1 MYSRKARLES
11 ITDWWRADT
20 MPSEKT
26 KKLLAGLG
34 KITDSAPKHHAEER
48 VNSYTNRFYTSM
60 EAPIH
65 QLPKRYDKAKR
76 KKDEDGEEYVMIDRI
91 YGSIFKGGERLLQ
104 ADGSVYK
111 GRLYS
116 KRRLVTSKDP
126 ITKEKKN
133 FYSPC
138 RVTADGRWFDNA
150 GMPIETPINLE
161 PEKVKSAE
169 EIEEENRIKAEKA
182 KAKEAAILAN
192 LK

>member
-1 MYSRKARLES
+1 
-11 ITDWWRADT
+11 

-34 KITDSAPKHHAEER
+34 KITDSAPKNYAEER
-48 VNSYTNRFYTSM
+48 VNSYTNRFYTFM
-60 EAPIH
+60 TTPIH

-104 ADGSVYK
+104 ADGTVYK
-111 GRLYS
+111 GKLYS

>member
-1 MYSRKARLES
+1 
-11 ITDWWRADT
+11 

-34 KITDSAPKHHAEER
+34 KITDSAPKHHAEDR

-60 EAPIH
+60 TAPIH

-76 KKDEDGEEYVMIDRI
+76 KKDEDGEEYIMIDRI

-104 ADGSVYK
+104 ADGTVYK
-111 GRLYS
+111 GKLYT
-116 KRRLVTSKDP
+116 KRRLLVSKDP
-126 ITKEKKN
+126 ITKDKKN

-138 RVTADGRWFDNA
+138 IVTADGRWFDNS
-150 GMPIETPINLE
+150 GMPIEAPEKLE
-161 PEKVKSAE
+161 PEKVKTKE
-169 EIEEENRIKAEKA
+169 EIEEENRVKVEKA
-182 KAKEAAILAN
+182 KAREAAILAN